1 MANWEKLIEEHYSK
15 KNKIDEN
22 TIFELI
28 EQALL
33 AEGYQDSEVI
43 KNHPS
48 MRLSTKGTKKAG
60 GDPYD
65 EDPPKARS
73 KSAPAG
79 FGALEEE
86 SLEESNRGVAHKDKL
101 GEVITD
107 KSGDELTLSD
117 FSFFEVGDK
126 SPVALELKNDDDEVV
141 LKVEVNDEIK
151 DTKTLVAV
159 ANELTKG
166 PEVEVL
172 YQYPEKITK
181 SAKAVIIVFAKNKQ
195 GDLKSF
201 VKYTKSSPFWQEKDF
216 TLKTGYAF
224 SGTQSSKEILDV
236 GPDLFTTPSTIR
248 PVKQLPSALSS
259 DVLKKLNDK
268 NLVKSIKDYLNAA
281 VAGSGSMPLLKFDSE
296 DSRKKY
302 LPSIYKYFS
311 EVMGPIFLATKNASL
326 LTGPIAEAEKAL
338 LIDPFKIKGFAA
350 NNGIY
355 YPTSKTENLKDS
367 VLAFGEQEVY
377 VSSKAKS
384 GANPSLAELYKGL
397 NSLPETDKNS
407 LVTDYG
413 PTNALNIYNKGQ
425 DPLGI
430 IEILADPQYT
440 YATMPCEAAKSLGF
454 TTPNTANGWDDAK
467 ELMKTMAKNGWKSK
481 AWAEIVADKNN
492 EAFISELREYK
503 KNINA
508 GTTKP
513 NYSEARH
520 ILAGLAIEVQN
531 TVNDSGEITKF
542 AKAMYNRFPLVQIYA
557 KKGAYKPTTAKDGS
571 PALESTPLKLIY
583 PAQFNGKMFIDAKKN
598 YFATGNKGKM
608 TIKIVY

>member
-60 GDPYD
+60 GVPYD

-79 FGALEEE
+79 FGALEED
-86 SLEESNRGVAHKDKL
+86 SLEESNRGVAHPDKM
-101 GEVITD
+101 GKVITN
-107 KSGDELTLSD
+107 KSGDELTLSS
-117 FSFFEVGDK
+117 FSFLEVGDK
-126 SPVALELKNDDDEVV
+126 VGDVVIEDTEALA
-141 LKVEVNDEIK
+141 
-151 DTKTLVAV
+151 AV
-159 ANELTKG
+159 TDELTKDS
-166 PEVEVL
+166 EVL
-172 YQYPEKITK
+172 YKHPEKITN
-181 SAKAVIIVFAKNKQ
+181 ANKAVIIVFAEDGK
-195 GDLKSF
+195 KSF
-201 VKYTKSSPFWQEKDF
+201 IKYTKNSPFWKEKEF

-259 DVLKKLNDK
+259 DVLNKIGDKKLA
-268 NLVKSIKDYLNAA
+268 KSLIEYLNAA
-281 VAGSGSMPLLKFDSE
+281 VGGSEKLPLLKFDSE

-311 EVMGPIFLATKNASL
+311 EVMGPIFLATKNESF
-326 LTGPIAEAEKAL
+326 LTGPLDEAEKAL
-338 LIDPFKIKGFAA
+338 LNPLGIKGFAA
-350 NNGIY
+350 NKGVY
-355 YPTSKTENLKDS
+355 YPTSKTEKLKDS
-367 VLAFGEQEVY
+367 VLAFDSPLGEQEVY
-377 VSSKAKS
+377 VSSKAKA

-397 NSLPETDKNS
+397 NSLPAKDKVA
-407 LVTDYG
+407 LAKEFG
-413 PTNALNIYNKGQ
+413 PGNALNIYNNGAEGA
-425 DPLGI
+425 LGI
-430 IEILADPQYT
+430 IEILADKKYNW
-440 YATMPCEAAKSLGF
+440 YTMPFEAAKSLDF
-454 TTPNTANGWDDAK
+454 PQPAASWDAAK
-467 ELMKTMAKNGWKSK
+467 ELMKAMANNRWKPN
-481 AWAEIVADKNN
+481 AWTEIVNQNKA
-492 EAFISELREYK
+492 AVQALREYK

-508 GTTKP
+508 DTTKA
-513 NYSEARH
+513 NYREALH

-531 TVNDSGEITKF
+531 RINDSGEVTRF

-557 KKGAYKPTTAKDGS
+557 KQGAYKPTTAKDGS

-583 PAQFNGKMFIDAKKN
+583 PAQFTGEMLIDAKKN